1 MRELFDKKGKRK
13 EKRHEKKRETIFHM
27 IRQKKGREICA
38 LCRWRSWFEVSTARR
53 AVNDEGAQFSEN
65 AL

>member
-27 IRQKKGREICA
+27 IRQKKGA
-38 LCRWRSWFEVSTARR
+38 KFARCV
-53 AVNDEGAQFSEN
+53 ADEAGSKFQPLDAQ
-65 AL
+65 